1 VIAEASGHRR
11 SDPQR
16 LMDSREIVVHRADCN
31 HSNVILD
38 LLGETVCET
47 SEAAHPH
54 SHCQVVS
61 LNVGRADMLGVRITA
76 DDFLVSADALGGTV
90 SAHLGIGRCAVYLL
104 QLRVFAAAEREETNV
119 DKKTKRPY
127 RANLSYSLPDSKG
140 EQTSFWVE
148 TDDASRNQAE
158 MWMNKYREQML
169 GEAVIGTDTI
179 EHWNRINPKEE
190 PLQFNLDFRD
200 EAEWRRN
207 VPVEEEELV

>member
-1 VIAEASGHRR
+1 MTRHEEMQAFVRHYKRENKKTAVTMAEVAAAAIKMGMKA
-11 SDPQR
+11 PPPF
-16 LMDSREIVVHRADCN
+16 
-31 HSNVILD
+31 
-38 LLGETVCET
+38 T
-47 SEAAHPH
+47 SEERLAK
-54 SHCQVVS
+54 Q
-61 LNVGRADMLGVRITA
+61 
-76 DDFLVSADALGGTV
+76 
-90 SAHLGIGRCAVYLL
+90 
-104 QLRVFAAAEREETNV
+104 FAAAEREETNV
-119 DKKTKRPY
+119 DKKTTRPY
-127 RANLSYSLPDSKG
+127 RANLSYSLTDNKG

-179 EHWNRINPKEE
+179 EHWNRINSKEE

>member
-1 VIAEASGHRR
+1 MTRHEEMQAFVRYYKRENKKTAVTMAEVAAAAIKMGMKA
-11 SDPQR
+11 PPP
-16 LMDSREIVVHRADCN
+16 L
-31 HSNVILD
+31 
-38 LLGETVCET
+38 T
-47 SEAAHPH
+47 SEERLAK
-54 SHCQVVS
+54 Q
-61 LNVGRADMLGVRITA
+61 
-76 DDFLVSADALGGTV
+76 
-90 SAHLGIGRCAVYLL
+90 
-104 QLRVFAAAEREETNV
+104 FAAAEREETNV

-127 RANLSYSLPDSKG
+127 RANLSYSLTDSKG